1 MRHTEA
7 QSRVEVRSLTHV
19 YVQNGFPSREAYLE
33 SLAVYFGLSM
43 DDVFTMATE
52 ELGAT
57 KDFTTLLD
65 KCQARKEQIEL
76 ELLRD
81 QNDPRVNGAVYREGW
96 E

>member
-7 QSRVEVRSLTHV
+7 QARVEVRSLTRV
-19 YVQNGFPSREAYLE
+19 YVQNGFPNREAYLD
-33 SLAVYFGLSM
+33 SLAVYFDLSI
-43 DDVFTMATE
+43 DDVFTMAT

-76 ELLRD
+76 ALLRD